1 MKIIVIIAAIL
12 IILISSSIVSAQ
24 VGDKTSGPIFG
35 SCDCERM
42 SILSQQLDDNTLKAR
57 ALYWMDI
64 IAWDYKTTPE
74 RFISRYCAKTT
85 YKYVGINN

>member
-57 ALYWMDI
+57 ALYWMDVN
-64 IAWDYKTTPE
+64 Y
-74 RFISRYCAKTT
+74 FILKD
-85 YKYVGINN
+85 

>member
-1 MKIIVIIAAIL
+1 MKMIIIIAAIL
-12 IILISSSIVSAQ
+12 IILISISIVSAQ

-42 SILSQQLDDNTLKAR
+42 SILSQQLDDNTLKVR

-85 YKYVGINN
+85 YKYV

>member
-1 MKIIVIIAAIL
+1 MKIIIAAAIIAIL
-12 IILISSSIVSAQ
+12 ASSSIASAQ
-24 VGDKTSGPIFG
+24 IGDKTSGFVFG

-42 SILSQQLDDNTLKAR
+42 SILSHQLDDNTFKAR

-64 IAWDYKTTPE
+64 IAWDYKTTPG
-74 RFISRYCAKTT
+74 RFVSRYCAGTT